1 MSCAD
6 RHGGERSQLADNA
19 SSMTCVRH
27 TCNTIPVLP
36 CVVAAKTGE
45 P

>member
-1 MSCAD
+1 MSYGY
-6 RHGGERSQLADNA
+6 RSGGETSQHADNDF
-19 SSMTCVRH
+19 SMTGMRS

-36 CVVAAKTGE
+36 CVVATKTGE

>member
-1 MSCAD
+1 MSYGY
-6 RHGGERSQLADNA
+6 RSGGETRQLADNDF
-19 SSMTCVRH
+19 SMTCMRS